1 MHTTRRTA
9 ITLTLS
15 ALLAIGAAVIAARN
29 AAAQAAPKIGF
40 FITSAGPGDGANL
53 GGVAGADKHCQRLAA
68 GVGAGDRTW
77 RAYLS
82 ATGDGKQAAVNARD
96 RIGKGPWY
104 NAKGVLAAQ
113 NVADLHGEKNK
124 LSKEVSLSEKGEMI
138 NGRGD
143 NPNRHDVLTGS
154 QADGTALPGDPAA
167 TTCGNWTSNA
177 SGSTQVGHH
186 DRQGGGTSP
195 TSWNAA
201 HMSKGCSQANLQGT
215 GGDGLF
221 YCFAQ

>member
-1 MHTTRRTA
+1 MHTKRRPA
-9 ITLTLS
+9 ITLTLC
-15 ALLAIGAAVIAARN
+15 ALLGIGAAVIAARN
-29 AAAQAAPKIGF
+29 AAAQGAPKMTF

-53 GGVAGADKHCQRLAA
+53 GGVAGADKHCQRLA
-68 GVGAGDRTW
+68 GTVGAGDRTW

-82 ATGDGKQAAVNARD
+82 TTGDGKQAAVNARD

-104 NAKGVLAAQ
+104 NAKGVVAAQ
-113 NVADLHGEKNK
+113 NVADLHSDMSK

-143 NPNRHDVLTGS
+143 TPNRHDILTGS
-154 QADGTALPGDPAA
+154 QADGTALTGDPAA

-177 SGSTQVGHH
+177 AGSAQVGHH
-186 DRQGGGTSP
+186 DRQGGGANP

>member
-1 MHTTRRTA
+1 MHIQRRTA
-9 ITLTLS
+9 ITLILC
-15 ALLAIGAAVIAARN
+15 ALVGLGAAVVAARN
-29 AAAQAAPKIGF
+29 ASAQAGPKMSF

-53 GGVAGADKHCQRLAA
+53 GGVAGADKHCQRLA
-68 GVGAGDRTW
+68 GTVGAGDRTW

-82 ATGDGKQAAVNARD
+82 TTGDGKQSAVNASD

-104 NAKGVLAAQ
+104 NAKGVMAAQ
-113 NVADLHGEKNK
+113 NVADLHSDKNK
-124 LSKEVSLSEKGEMI
+124 LSKEVSISEKGEMI

-143 NPNRHDVLTGS
+143 TPNRHDILTGS
-154 QADGTALPGDPAA
+154 QANGTALTGDPAA
-167 TTCGNWTSNA
+167 TTCGNWTSNG
-177 SGSTQVGHH
+177 SGGAQVGHH
-186 DRQGGGTSP
+186 DRQGGGDAP

>member
-1 MHTTRRTA
+1 MQTQSRT
-9 ITLTLS
+9 ITTLTLC
-15 ALLAIGAAVIAARN
+15 ALLAVCAAMIAGRT
-29 AAAQAAPKIGF
+29 AAAQGAPKIGF

-53 GGVAGADKHCQRLAA
+53 GGVAGADKHCARLAA

-82 ATGDGKQAAVNARD
+82 TTGDGKQPAVNARD

-104 NAKGVLAAQ
+104 NAKGVIAAQ
-113 NVADLHGEKNK
+113 DVADLHSDKNK
-124 LSKEVSLSEKGEMI
+124 LSKDVSLSEKGEMI

-143 NPNRHDVLTGS
+143 TPNRHDVLTGS
-154 QADGTALPGDPAA
+154 QPDGTALTGDPAS
-167 TTCGNWTSNA
+167 TTCGNWTSNSA
-177 SGSTQVGHH
+177 GSTQVGHH
-186 DRQGGGTSP
+186 DRQGGGASP